1 MSRQDMRNL
10 TVEEWF
16 LEIDQG
22 LDYRRKYGLEDSWAE
37 LESLYYNVHPSMAS
51 NSPNI
56 IAGTGDSF
64 LSELTVPSPYV
75 LVEAMREDAI
85 DGAPI
90 VESVMNNL
98 MYDIEI
104 AEQVEIA
111 TLHAYLWGRGFLKIG
126 FDSEFGWNP
135 KYDIGGDLVELGMSF
150 TQLDRKGRRIESGK
164 VRPGMPWI
172 EAVLPHDIVVPW
184 GTRDLDKCPWVFH
197 RIIRHI
203 DDIKAD
209 PKYSNKSGLQPV
221 MSMEDYTNTY
231 KSTLKPY
238 RMGMMSP
245 GTSSRKEEFCE
256 LWEGRSRRTGRIIVL
271 ATGYNKKLRDDVD
284 LLLTNQGY
292 PFADISFVPRARN
305 FWVTPDSYY
314 LKFHQAEQ
322 TDISVQASKQRRM
335 GGLKF
340 AYSEDAVD
348 SDEIDKLTSAEV
360 GAGFKVK
367 GSHTLKEAIM
377 TLQPGSNLGLYQDL
391 AQSQQNARAVVG
403 FSLNAQGEFMK
414 GRKTATETQAVNRG
428 GGNRMSRRVHRLRR
442 FYGQASK
449 KTIAILA
456 DLWKAPRLAKI
467 LGPDGESKW
476 LRFTGEDLR
485 GKYKYVVDFTNTS
498 NESLLQRR
506 QEAINM
512 YMLLSQDPF
521 VDPVELR
528 RYLIKAYNDPE
539 LGRIFRMN
547 SDADLRLQM
556 SQMQQGSGGSS
567 QGQASQSPLAL
578 PGV

>member
-10 TVEEWF
+10 TVAEWF

-22 LDYRRKYGLEDSWAE
+22 LDYRRKYGLEDSWSE
-37 LESLYYNVHPSMAS
+37 LEALYYNVHPSQAS
-51 NSPNI
+51 DSPNI

-75 LVEAMREDAI
+75 LVEPMRADAI

-104 AEQVEIA
+104 AEQVELA

-135 KYDIGGDLVELGMSF
+135 KYDIGGGLVELGMSF
-150 TQLDRKGRRIESGK
+150 TQLDKKGRRIESGK
-164 VRPGMPWI
+164 ARPGMPWI
-172 EAVLPHDIVVPW
+172 EAVLPNDIVVPW
-184 GTRDLDKCPWVFH
+184 GTRDLDKCPWIFH

-209 PKYSNKSGLQPV
+209 PKYSNKQGLQPV

-231 KSTLKPY
+231 KATLKPY

-271 ATGYNKKLRDDVD
+271 ATGYDKMLRNDVD
-284 LLLTNQGY
+284 LLLTTEGY

-322 TDISVQASKQRRM
+322 TDISIQASKQRRM

-340 AYSEDAVD
+340 AYDEDAID
-348 SDEIDKLTSAEV
+348 DDEINKATSAQV
-360 GAGFKVK
+360 GVGFKVK
-367 GSHTLKEAIM
+367 GGRDLKQAIM
-377 TLQPGSNLGLYQDL
+377 TMQPGSNLGLYQDL

-403 FSLNAQGEFMK
+403 LSINTQGEFTK
-414 GRKTATETQAVNRG
+414 GRKTATETMAVNRG

-442 FYGQASK
+442 LYSKTSK

-456 DLWKAPRLAKI
+456 ELWKAPRLTNI
-467 LGPDGESKW
+467 LGLDGESKW
-476 LRFTGEDLR
+476 LRFTGDDLR
-485 GKYKYVVDFTNTS
+485 GRYKYVVDFTNTS

-539 LGRIFRMN
+539 LGRIFRMDSN
-547 SDADLRLQM
+547 ADLRLQM
-556 SQMQQGSGGSS
+556 SQMQQEGRGSS
-567 QGQASQSPLAL
+567 QGQAQKSPLAL

>member
-22 LDYRRKYGLEDSWAE
+22 LDYRRKYGLEDSWSE
-37 LESLYYNVHPSMAS
+37 LEALYYNVHQSQAS
-51 NSPNI
+51 DSPNI

-75 LVEAMREDAI
+75 LVEPMRADAI

-98 MYDIEI
+98 VYDLEL
-104 AEQVEIA
+104 AEQVELS

-135 KYDIGGDLVELGMSF
+135 KYDIGGGLVELGMSF
-150 TQLDRKGRRIESGK
+150 TQLDKKGRRIESGK
-164 VRPGMPWI
+164 ARPGMPWI

-184 GTRDLDKCPWVFH
+184 GTRDLDKCPWIFH

-203 DDIKAD
+203 DDVKAD
-209 PKYSNKSGLQPV
+209 PKYSNKQGLQPV

-271 ATGYNKKLRDDVD
+271 ATGYNKKLLYDVD

-314 LKFHQAEQ
+314 LRFHQAEQ
-322 TDISVQASKQRRM
+322 MDISIQASKQRRM

-340 AYSEDAVD
+340 AYNEDAVD
-348 SDEIDKLTSAEV
+348 PNEIDKATSAQV
-360 GAGFKVK
+360 GVGFKVK
-367 GSHTLKEAIM
+367 NGHLLREAIM
-377 TLQPGSNLGLYQDL
+377 TMQPGNNLGLYQDL

-403 FSLNAQGEFMK
+403 FSINAQGEFTK
-414 GRKTATETQAVNRG
+414 GRKAAAEVVAVNRG

-442 FYGQASK
+442 LYSKTSK

-456 DLWKAPRLAKI
+456 ELWKAPRLTNI

-476 LRFTGEDLR
+476 LRFTGEDLKGR
-485 GKYKYVVDFTNTS
+485 YKYIVDFTNTS

-539 LGRIFRMN
+539 LGRIFRMDSN
-547 SDADLRLQM
+547 ADLRLQM
-556 SQMQQGSGGSS
+556 SQMQQEGRGSS
-567 QGQASQSPLAL
+567 QGQAQKSPLAL
-578 PGV
+578 PKV